1 MVIFMTFNELFEI
14 EMKKDYFIKL
24 QEFID
29 NEYNTKVI
37 YPPKEM
43 IYNAFKYN
51 DIDKIKVVI
60 IGQDPYFNE
69 SQAHGLCFSVQ
80 HGIKEPKSL
89 INIYKEL
96 YNDLNINAPMDGCLE
111 GWAEQG
117 VFLLNTILTV
127 EHGLPL
133 SHKNKGWEIF
143 TTSVIKELNNDDNP
157 KVFVLWGKEAQKL
170 KEYITNEKHLI
181 IESNHPS
188 PLSASRGFFGSK
200 PFSKINNF
208 LISNNL
214 EPIDFS
220 R

>member
-1 MVIFMTFNELFEI
+1 MNFKELFEI
-14 EMKKDYFIKL
+14 EQKKEYFINL

-29 NEYNTKVI
+29 LEYQTKEL
-37 YPPKEM
+37 YPPKEL
-43 IYNAFKYN
+43 IYEAFKYN

-60 IGQDPYFNE
+60 IGQDPYFNKG
-69 SQAHGLCFSVQ
+69 QAHGLCFSVQ
-80 HGIKEPKSL
+80 HGVKEPKSL
-89 INIYKEL
+89 VNIYKEL
-96 YNDLNINAPMDGCLE
+96 YNDLEINAPMDGCLE
-111 GWAEQG
+111 GWANQG

-127 EHGLPL
+127 EDGKPL

-143 TTSVIKELNNDDNP
+143 TNSVIKAINDDNNP

-170 KEYITNEKHLI
+170 KEMITNENHLI

-200 PFSKINNF
+200 PFSKINDF
-208 LISNNL
+208 LVKNNL